1 MPPSVPPQLG
11 ATTASAYRELLKVQ
25 RALFRGDAPARA
37 AAHLETRD
45 QFLRHANASPSE
57 TPVLI
62 QDAYNTAGFL
72 HENVAQTVLNDTGNY
87 GACHPLLTSRLVAL
101 TACVCTLLRRAQATA
116 AAHVRVHGTATT
128 AVRHGCEHMSGTPSR
143 LPHAISRC
151 VDERCFLSSRVHG
164 CSGGCWVAVAGWPVQ
179 TVDLLSCRAF
189 KEVVLERRG

>member
-62 QDAYNTAGFL
+62 EDAYNTAGFL

-128 AVRHGCEHMSGTPSR
+128 AVRHRREHMSGALSR
-143 LPHAISRC
+143 LPRVISRC
-151 VDERCFLSSRVHG
+151 IDEKCVLSSRALGVHG
-164 CSGGCWVAVAGWPVQ
+164 PVW
-179 TVDLLSCRAF
+179 L
-189 KEVVLERRG
+189 